1 MLLKTDK
8 IITFI
13 FNTEADNS
21 TFTNATNVSFY
32 VNFSGFLNQD
42 YDNFLAEFVFK
53 SEPVAYAAGTP
64 KIEFV
69 NINFANTNINTG
81 QGKQQNIGFIY
92 PSTIVVGGTT
102 YYTYSSNS
110 NDNLPFILNK
120 PYSNNV
126 TTFNLKNSNNTSA
139 LMHANNNVF
148 PNWSLILKLT
158 PIVKD

>member
-1 MLLKTDK
+1 M
-8 IITFI
+8 
-13 FNTEADNS
+13 
-21 TFTNATNVSFY
+21 
-32 VNFSGFLNQD
+32 
-42 YDNFLAEFVFK
+42 EFVFK
-53 SEPVAYAAGTP
+53 SEPVAYASGTP
-64 KIEFV
+64 EVGFV

-92 PSTIVVGGTT
+92 PSTITVGATT

-110 NDNLPFILNK
+110 NDNLPFILFK

-126 TTFNLKNSNNTSA
+126 ATFNLKNFNNTSA
-139 LMHANNNVF
+139 LMHSNTNAF